1 MCKSPERGMSL
12 ECSRKAKRWGEQV
25 IGGLEGKLHRNQWES
40 FELCWAGRRLLGG
53 DAPGTEM
60 GRGRANMERAGG
72 VCVCVCVWSS
82 LASAK
87 ALGQECSRQG
97 EQGPDRAGPEGG
109 GNASGFLF

>member
-72 VCVCVCVWSS
+72 VCVCVCV
-82 LASAK
+82 
-87 ALGQECSRQG
+87 C
-97 EQGPDRAGPEGG
+97 GPA
-109 GNASGFLF
+109 